1 MGLMT
6 EYLQYYEATEI
17 PQIYSRWSL
26 LSILGANSGSSVYF
40 NFGGKHIRPNLY
52 VMLMGPS
59 GARKSTAIEKARD
72 LLRTV
77 SGVPI
82 AASKTSK
89 EKFIEDLAGVG
100 NAFVDEEATYEVAV
114 LADEGN
120 EFFGL
125 NNIEFLSMLGSL
137 WDTKRYDYKTRG
149 GVSVEIHN
157 PVVSILSGNTPTNFS
172 KAFPPEIIGQGFF
185 SRLIIVYGKESSNRV
200 AFPADMGTL
209 EHFIDIFQKIQ
220 IHCNGE
226 MKFTPEAKAAATEL
240 YENWVGYDDPRFE
253 SFGQRRH
260 THLIKLCMCVA
271 LSKQSMEMDL
281 DTLIEANT
289 YLTHVEVLMPKALG
303 EFGRARNSAL
313 AHQVLTAV
321 EAIFKNSCVP
331 VDQVDIWRAVAQD
344 VESRSQLSE
353 ILRNLQDTRKIVSV
367 DGKILPQ
374 ANPGVDRLR
383 SSKFV
388 NLNLLTEQ
396 ERQL

>member
-6 EYLQYYEATEI
+6 EYLKHYEATEI

-26 LSILGANSGSSVYF
+26 LSIVGANSGSSVYF

-77 SGVPI
+77 SDIPI

-100 NAFVDEEATYEVAV
+100 NSFVDEEGTYQVAV
-114 LADEGN
+114 MADEGN

-137 WDTKRYDYKTRG
+137 WDTKRYDYRTRG

-157 PVVSILSGNTPTNFS
+157 PVVSILSGNTPTNFA

-185 SRLIIVYGKESSNRV
+185 SRLIVVYGKESPNRI
-200 AFPADMGTL
+200 AFPQDLGSL
-209 EHFIDIFQKIQ
+209 DHFIDAFQKIQ
-220 IHCNGE
+220 IHCIGE
-226 MKFTPEAKAAATEL
+226 MHFTPEAKAAATEL
-240 YENWVGYDDPRFE
+240 YKTWVGYDDPRFE

-271 LSKQSMEMDL
+271 LLKQSMSMDV

-289 YLTHVEVLMPKALG
+289 YLTHVEALMPKALG
-303 EFGRARNSAL
+303 EFGRAKNSAL
-313 AHQVLTAV
+313 SHQVLTAV
-321 EAIFKNSCVP
+321 ESIYKNTYAP

-367 DGKILPQ
+367 DGRVLPQ
-374 ANPGVDRLR
+374 ANPGVDRLKE
-383 SSKFV
+383 SKFID
-388 NLNLLTEQ
+388 LSLLTEQ
-396 ERQL
+396 ERAL